1 MDLDSE
7 DSSATC
13 SGSEMRKINW
23 SLHFSSL
30 GPTLCSLPPGFQPC
44 PPRVPSLSISLLAI
58 FEVGVGRCALLWGCR
73 AAQVFCQFKL
83 GGPRSRTISPTP
95 AVYQLWG
102 YSRGHPP
109 CHCPFGATVSQGRQ
123 TFIRQWHKQNLVL
136 GLHSSMELLLDS
148 LNAYFRGFNLGKLGK
163 IFLT

>member
-102 YSRGHPP
+102 YSRGEQRPTLSLP
-109 CHCPFGATVSQGRQ
+109 LWSYSLLRETDIYQTVAQIEPSIGSAQFYGTAT
-123 TFIRQWHKQNLVL
+123 
-136 GLHSSMELLLDS
+136 
-148 LNAYFRGFNLGKLGK
+148 
-163 IFLT
+163 